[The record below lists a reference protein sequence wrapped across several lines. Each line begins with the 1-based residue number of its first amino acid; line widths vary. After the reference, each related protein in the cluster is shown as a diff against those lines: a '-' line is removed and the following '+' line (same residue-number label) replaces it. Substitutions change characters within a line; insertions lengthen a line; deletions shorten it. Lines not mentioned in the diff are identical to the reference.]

1 MLAPNAANS
10 RESSQNTKLKN
21 KDSKKENIK
30 KNISSIKKNR
40 YNIIIILYYFNILF
54 RSNFVIILI

>member
-10 RESSQNTKLKN
+10 RENSQNTKLKN

-30 KNISSIKKNR
+30 KKH
-40 YNIIIILYYFNILF
+40 IIH
-54 RSNFVIILI
+54 

>member
-21 KDSKKENIK
+21 KDSKKEILK
-30 KNISSIKKNR
+30 KKH
-40 YNIIIILYYFNILF
+40 IIH
-54 RSNFVIILI
+54 

>member
-10 RESSQNTKLKN
+10 RENSQNTKLKN

-30 KNISSIKKNR
+30 KKTYHPLKK
-40 YNIIIILYYFNILF
+40 IGTI
-54 RSNFVIILI
+54 